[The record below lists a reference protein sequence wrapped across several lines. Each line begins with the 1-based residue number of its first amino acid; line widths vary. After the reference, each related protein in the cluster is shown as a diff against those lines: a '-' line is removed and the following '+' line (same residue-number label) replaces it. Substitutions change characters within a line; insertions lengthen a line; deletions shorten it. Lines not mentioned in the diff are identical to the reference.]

1 MHSRRKIGRIT
12 TGRVSLT
19 AIEVGVP
26 CLDFGVLLLA
36 GGVEMLRGA
45 SDEVRSSRVSNGEGV
60 GTYVVII
67 LFVALI

>member
-1 MHSRRKIGRIT
+1 M
-12 TGRVSLT
+12 
-19 AIEVGVP
+19 VGSSVTFSVI
-26 CLDFGVLLLA
+26 D
-36 GGVEMLRGA
+36 GVEMLRGA